1 MYVGVCL
8 IKTESKQGTGR
19 EIDLCAPWPPTLPPS
34 QQCSSL
40 TCGALAVKGIDLVD
54 ACAAVQAGA
63 VGALVCIDLTE
74 FPCVT
79 WPISMGGL
87 ERDSEKHFLPP
98 LLDINYKQWLHKDH
112 RVSSLLSSTH

>member
-19 EIDLCAPWPPTLPPS
+19 EIDLCGPWPPTLPPS

-40 TCGALAVKGIDLVD
+40 TCGALALEVIDLVNT
-54 ACAAVQAGA
+54 CAAVQAGA
-63 VGALVCIDLTE
+63 VGALVRIDLAE
-74 FPCVT
+74 FPGVT

-87 ERDSEKHFLPP
+87 ERE
-98 LLDINYKQWLHKDH
+98 
-112 RVSSLLSSTH
+112 STHVFQHR

>member
-8 IKTESKQGTGR
+8 IKTERKQGTGR
-19 EIDLCAPWPPTLPPS
+19 EIDLCASWPPTLPPL
-34 QQCSSL
+34 QQCASL
-40 TCGALAVKGIDLVD
+40 TCGALAVEGIDLVN

-63 VGALVCIDLTE
+63 VRALVRIDLAE

-87 ERDSEKHFLPP
+87 ERESEEQCLPHR
-98 LLDINYKQWLHKDH
+98 YKRLIKNVLFGFSIVGEQ
-112 RVSSLLSSTH
+112 TYY